1 MEIIMKLLT
10 SLHHY
15 FMVVYLIT
23 TGVSVV
29 NAAESEFR
37 PIPLQSRITSVQP
50 MTGIVM
56 WQDSR
61 NSHTDAI
68 QLEYSY
74 MRYSDVV
81 KEMGTYDWSVV
92 EHKLDAVAAR
102 KHQAILRFWDTY
114 PGHPTSVPAYI
125 KALPDYQEITAK
137 SEGRDTGF
145 PDWSHPEYQRFFLE
159 FYKKFAQRYD
169 RDRRLA
175 FLETGFG
182 LWAEYHIYSGPEE
195 PGKTFPSKKFQ
206 ARFFQH
212 LTEVFNETPWMI
224 SQDAQAANRTPFASQ
239 PALLKLKFGI
249 FDDSFHLAWKPGYN
263 LDGWKFFGRDRY
275 RHSPAGGEI
284 LFPNR
289 QHEKYVAEHWTTEAR
304 NFGITFMICEQ
315 WPRLTTTERIKEHG
329 LACGYKFKILA
340 FEAGPNESHVTVT
353 NTGVAPIYY
362 DAFVAVNTV
371 RTGVSLKYL
380 QPGETR
386 QFTVASG
393 GAEPKLTIE
402 CDRLVPGQRI
412 TFDADLK

>member
-1 MEIIMKLLT
+1 MKLLT
-10 SLHHY
+10 SIHHY

-159 FYKKFAQRYD
+159 FYKKVCPEIRP
-169 RDRRLA
+169 RPTSGVSGNRLWP
-175 FLETGFG
+175 LGRIPY
-182 LWAEYHIYSGPEE
+182 LLRSG
-195 PGKTFPSKKFQ
+195 
-206 ARFFQH
+206 R
-212 LTEVFNETPWMI
+212 
-224 SQDAQAANRTPFASQ
+224 
-239 PALLKLKFGI
+239 
-249 FDDSFHLAWKPGYN
+249 AWKNFPQQKIPG
-263 LDGWKFFGRDRY
+263 
-275 RHSPAGGEI
+275 
-284 LFPNR
+284 
-289 QHEKYVAEHWTTEAR
+289 
-304 NFGITFMICEQ
+304 
-315 WPRLTTTERIKEHG
+315 
-329 LACGYKFKILA
+329 
-340 FEAGPNESHVTVT
+340 
-353 NTGVAPIYY
+353 
-362 DAFVAVNTV
+362 
-371 RTGVSLKYL
+371 
-380 QPGETR
+380 
-386 QFTVASG
+386 
-393 GAEPKLTIE
+393 
-402 CDRLVPGQRI
+402 
-412 TFDADLK
+412 